1 MAEDG
6 RSVLLD
12 AVDHWNSGDLDGYMD
27 LYAERVVLH
36 RVPHDLNGKEEVRTM
51 YAGMWRVF
59 QSSRLTLEDV
69 IAEGDRVGCRYRF
82 QARQRDGR
90 EVEAWGITILHFANG
105 QCVERWDLEA
115 GH

>member
-6 RSVLLD
+6 RSALLR
-12 AVDHWNSGDLDGYMD
+12 AVDQWNAGGLDEYMT
-27 LYAERVVLH
+27 LYAENVVLH
-36 RVPHDLNGKEEVRTM
+36 RVPRDLNGKEAVRGM
-51 YAGMWRVF
+51 YAGMWQAF

-69 IAEGDRVGCRYRF
+69 IAEGDRVGCRYQF
-82 QARQRDGR
+82 EGTLRDGK
-90 EVEAWGITILHFANG
+90 VIGAWGITILHFANG